1 MADTRELIMAR
12 LVELMEGLSGVNEVV
27 RDQLLTDDTKA
38 NTISV
43 FEGDEL
49 IDEQDQA
56 NTRNRPAN
64 TPVVMHMQPQIH
76 LQKFASA
83 ATVGAGLSTMRAAV
97 IKAIAADATL
107 AGYTVKGRGGI
118 YMGFESDLAF
128 AREMLGQMALKF
140 QFTYS
145 LNPSDL

>member
-1 MADTRELIMAR
+1 MADIREAIMAR
-12 LVELMEGLSGVNEVV
+12 IVELMDLPGVNEVV
-27 RDQLLTDDTKA
+27 RNQLYSDDTKPS
-38 NTISV
+38 TISV

-49 IDEQDQA
+49 IDDADQA
-56 NTRNRPAN
+56 ATRNRPAN
-64 TPVVMHMQPQIH
+64 APVVMHMQPQIH

-83 ATVGAGLSTMRAAV
+83 ADVGSDLSTMRAAV

-118 YMGFESDLAF
+118 YLGFESDLAF